1 MYQHRF
7 LVFTNKPCLLLI
19 IGMPAG
25 QRSCFRNSLCC
36 IYLVFLFPLVFSFWF
51 FFSLCSPLLTP
62 LLCLVELTSIIAES
76 SHYCQSCDRNS
87 LLINA
92 WHWTP
97 TAARSSWSCWGC
109 YGSFSPIYG
118 AIEGHW
124 TCMKLWL
131 KLFLCVLST
140 SECHA
145 TVFLSLQEMWQ
156 KTRMHI
162 FVLLLA
168 WKSGLIIVY
177 SCTPTVGDCW
187 NNCEVMAAS
196 HCYPW
201 CRWWSDSLWWH
212 WLGYGHTFS
221 SC

>member
-1 MYQHRF
+1 
-7 LVFTNKPCLLLI
+7 
-19 IGMPAG
+19 
-25 QRSCFRNSLCC
+25 
-36 IYLVFLFPLVFSFWF
+36 LVFSFWF

-62 LLCLVELTSIIAES
+62 LLCFVELTSIIAES

-97 TAARSSWSCWGC
+97 TAARSSCSCWGC

-140 SECHA
+140 SERHT
-145 TVFLSLQEMWQ
+145 TVFLLLQEMWQ

-162 FVLLLA
+162 FVLLFA

-177 SCTPTVGDCW
+177 SCTPAVGGCW
-187 NNCEVMAAS
+187 NNCEVMATS

-212 WLGYGHTFS
+212 WLGYGHTFL